1 MELNRDQNSHLH
13 CESIGKILTMGKY
26 LLGET
31 LFLILYL
38 YNEEVFRNAVFLMV
52 RIPKKMKTL
61 PPKKK
66 IIYIY
71 IYIYIYIKGNTT
83 TLYYNIEYIK
93 TKKNCFQ

>member
-38 YNEEVFRNAVFLMV
+38 YNEEVFRNALFLML

-66 IIYIY
+66 KLYIY
-71 IYIYIYIKGNTT
+71 IYIYIYKRKHN
-83 TLYYNIEYIK
+83 YIIL
-93 TKKNCFQ
+93 QY